1 LHQDLLPYDLYDYKR
16 YSSENYQTTKISF
29 GKKLFLCSMKKL
41 RHLIMGLAGLFLFA
55 ACQKELSFENPF
67 PDVFASGSLQ
77 SLAGDC
83 APIVTN
89 GVYKQ
94 DSTLG
99 DSNYVVVQARITS
112 PGKYIISSDTQNG
125 FSFRDSNYVTDTG
138 LHTFTLK
145 ATGRPTL
152 TQTTNFIVSFDSTTC
167 FFSIPVIGNV
177 AAVYALEGAPM
188 ACSNADVQGTYEEGT
203 ALALANKVVLQVN
216 VTTPGSYTINTG
228 TNEGMSFSASG
239 NFAST
244 GLQTVTLQGSG
255 TAPLAGT
262 YTIPVIAG
270 SSNCS
275 FEITVSGSGGEITD
289 PNISDSAWSFTEST
303 NSYNG
308 AFFDVF
314 DTTRTDLGY
323 GLVFLGYTPTSFD
336 TVLQMGVLL
345 PSSDIQ
351 PGTYNTNTLAAFY
364 YQDYSDTSNIV
375 DIYKAQPGSVGANIQ
390 ITIASYDPATRIIT
404 GTFSGTAL
412 STSGPTVP
420 ITLGRFRAKVR

>member
-1 LHQDLLPYDLYDYKR
+1 
-16 YSSENYQTTKISF
+16 
-29 GKKLFLCSMKKL
+29 
-41 RHLIMGLAGLFLFA
+41 
-55 ACQKELSFENPF
+55 
-67 PDVFASGSLQ
+67 
-77 SLAGDC
+77 
-83 APIVTN
+83 
-89 GVYKQ
+89 
-94 DSTLG
+94 
-99 DSNYVVVQARITS
+99 
-112 PGKYIISSDTQNG
+112 
-125 FSFRDSNYVTDTG
+125 
-138 LHTFTLK
+138 
-145 ATGRPTL
+145 
-152 TQTTNFIVSFDSTTC
+152 
-167 FFSIPVIGNV
+167 
-177 AAVYALEGAPM
+177 M

-255 TAPLAGT
+255 TAPMAGT
-262 YTIPVIAG
+262 YTIPVTAG

-314 DTTRTDLGY
+314 DTTRPDLGY

-390 ITIASYDPATRIIT
+390 ITIATYDPATRIIT

-420 ITLGRFRAKVR
+420 ITVGRFRAKVR